1 MDNYYAFE
9 FKVFYQTLILSI
21 FLFLVIKQFISK
33 RLYIDVIIKSD
44 QQGIICNCEDCI
56 IRSSCNCEDC
66 IIRSLKDELKKEKD
80 EYITSLRRL
89 EGKFSDLETEVIR
102 RL

>member
-1 MDNYYAFE
+1 M
-9 FKVFYQTLILSI
+9 
-21 FLFLVIKQFISK
+21 
-33 RLYIDVIIKSD
+33 IIKSD

>member
-1 MDNYYAFE
+1 M
-9 FKVFYQTLILSI
+9 
-21 FLFLVIKQFISK
+21 
-33 RLYIDVIIKSD
+33 IIKSD
-44 QQGIICNCEDCI
+44 QQGII
-56 IRSSCNCEDC
+56 CNCEDC